1 MTQAAQ
7 CERLLTA
14 LSNRAMTAVEIF
26 QELGIYRASA
36 RVQDLRADG
45 HVIHSTRITVHNKFG
60 EPCLVAQYSI
70 PTNQKLLIPLMPGR
84 ARYSPQ
90 HGKKE
95 PRA

>member
-36 RVQDLRADG
+36 RVHDLRADG
-45 HVIHSTRITVHNKFG
+45 HVVHSTQITVTNKAG
-60 EPCLVAQYSI
+60 EPCRVAQYSM
-70 PTNQKLLIPLMPGR
+70 PTTQKLLIPLMPGR
-84 ARYSPQ
+84 ARYTHRPS
-90 HGKKE
+90 KKD
-95 PRA
+95 RTA